1 MFVLFTSKLFGTAW
15 YIVIYLWYVVAAD
28 VLTSENPVIVN
39 SILFDLAGQLLYV
52 TLLPKPTGQ
61 AL

>member
-28 VLTSENPVIVN
+28 VLTSEKPVIVN
-39 SILFDLAGQLLYV
+39 SVLFDIAGQLYV